1 MAQTHP
7 ACISIYGPTCG
18 GNNNYGSLAMMIF
31 MALAAR
37 KTKKKAN
44 ASKSSNHEPLL
55 ILQRLC
61 FLLLACDKPIFKL
74 PIQKQRM
81 TLLPLPQTRNLEGTT
96 PCHSHVDSTVVTK
109 IIKAIEEKFGD
120 MTVSRGKSH
129 VFLGMDID
137 FHADGTANIKMK
149 EYIKEAIS
157 DFGQEITRSATSPA
171 KRDLFEIKEE
181 SRDLTEKDREIFH
194 SVVAK
199 LLYVSI
205 RGRLSII
212 LPIAF
217 LCTRVACSTE
227 QDWTKLKRV
236 LEYLNGTI
244 DDF

>member
-1 MAQTHP
+1 MTHV
-7 ACISIYGPTCG
+7 S
-18 GNNNYGSLAMMIF
+18 
-31 MALAAR
+31 R
-37 KTKKKAN
+37 TKRSKAN
-44 ASKSSNHEPLL
+44 NAPSSGWYADDTK
-55 ILQRLC
+55 I
-61 FLLLACDKPIFKL
+61 
-74 PIQKQRM
+74 
-81 TLLPLPQTRNLEGTT
+81 
-96 PCHSHVDSTVVTK
+96 SHIDSTVVTK

-120 MTVSRGKSH
+120 MTVLTRGKSH

-137 FHADGTANIKMK
+137 FHANGTATIKMK
-149 EYIKEAIS
+149 ECNKEAIS
-157 DFGQEITRSATSPA
+157 DFGQEITRLATSPA
-171 KRDLFEIKEE
+171 KRDLFEINED
-181 SRDLTEKDREIFH
+181 SGDLTEKDHEIFH

-205 RGRLSII
+205 RGRLDII